1 MPHPAPAPTEP
12 QSSSPANALMG
23 HGAAGSCGRRRRP
36 GLARIAALLM
46 LLGLILGAGGCN
58 SSSRTTSRPL
68 CIAGSTSVQ
77 PFAEKLAEIYMQ
89 RHPGARVDVQGGGSS
104 AGIYAAT
111 HGAADLGASSRE
123 LLGEEK
129 KLVEIPIAFDGIAV
143 IVHPSNPLTN
153 ITLAQIRAIFSGAVK
168 DWRALGLP
176 PHAIDLITREEGSG
190 TREAFEHLVMGKQE
204 ITPAALVQDSNGS
217 VREIVAGDPYSLG
230 YISAGLVDHR
240 VKALAIDGVL
250 PTRENIKTHAYK
262 LVRRFLLVART
273 APGGSCKAFR
283 GLRPGPQWPE
293 DPRIRRPGG
302 GELMHREKFI
312 ERVLLVLALSSIGSL
327 ALITIFIFLEG
338 FPLILSAGLK
348 NFILSSHW
356 APTKG
361 HFGILAMIISSV
373 LVTLGAMVIGVPLG
387 LSCAMVLAEFSPK
400 RLKMVL
406 KPTLELLAGI
416 PSVVY
421 GFLGVICLVPLIRNH
436 LGGPGLSLLA
446 ASIIL
451 GIMILPTVISI
462 SIDALTAVP
471 DLYRDGSLALG
482 ATRWQTVSRVVL
494 PAASSGIITAIILG
508 MGRAIGETMAVIMV
522 AGNALQ
528 IPTSVLDPVR
538 TLTSNIAL
546 ELGYA
551 AGRHREALFATG
563 IVLFIIIMIL
573 NLSATLIAR
582 RR

>member
-1 MPHPAPAPTEP
+1 
-12 QSSSPANALMG
+12 
-23 HGAAGSCGRRRRP
+23 
-36 GLARIAALLM
+36 
-46 LLGLILGAGGCN
+46 
-58 SSSRTTSRPL
+58 
-68 CIAGSTSVQ
+68 
-77 PFAEKLAEIYMQ
+77 
-89 RHPGARVDVQGGGSS
+89 
-104 AGIYAAT
+104 
-111 HGAADLGASSRE
+111 
-123 LLGEEK
+123 
-129 KLVEIPIAFDGIAV
+129 
-143 IVHPSNPLTN
+143 
-153 ITLAQIRAIFSGAVK
+153 
-168 DWRALGLP
+168 
-176 PHAIDLITREEGSG
+176 
-190 TREAFEHLVMGKQE
+190 
-204 ITPAALVQDSNGS
+204 
-217 VREIVAGDPYSLG
+217 
-230 YISAGLVDHR
+230 
-240 VKALAIDGVL
+240 
-250 PTRENIKTHAYK
+250 
-262 LVRRFLLVART
+262 
-273 APGGSCKAFR
+273 
-283 GLRPGPQWPE
+283 
-293 DPRIRRPGG
+293 
-302 GELMHREKFI
+302 MHREKFI
-312 ERVLLVLALSSIGSL
+312 ERVLLLLALSSVGSL

-338 FPLILSAGLK
+338 FPLILSVGLK
-348 NFILSSHW
+348 DFILSSHW

-361 HFGILAMIISSV
+361 YFGILAMIISSV
-373 LVTLGAMVIGVPLG
+373 FVTLGAMVIGVPLG
-387 LSCAMVLAEFSPK
+387 LSCAIVLAEFSPK
-400 RLKMVL
+400 RLKMIL

-421 GFLGVICLVPLIRNH
+421 GFLGVIWLVPLIRNY

-446 ASIIL
+446 GSIIL

-482 ATRWQTVSRVVL
+482 ATRWQTVRRVVL

-573 NLSATLIAR
+573 NLSATLITR